1 MAKAVGIDLGTT
13 NSVISIMEAGEPV
26 VLVNSEGNRTTPS
39 VVAFKD
45 DQRLV
50 GQVAK
55 RQAVLNAKGTIFEM
69 KRFIGRTWDEIQH
82 EAERAPYEVVQG
94 KDGGVR
100 FVVGDKRYTPEE
112 VSAMVLRKLVNDAS
126 EQLGQKITKAVITV
140 PAYFNNAQ
148 REATQNA
155 GKIAGLEVLRIVN
168 EPTAAA
174 LAYGLDKK
182 GSETVLVFDLG
193 GGTFDVSVLEV
204 GDGVFEVRSTAGDT
218 HLGGSDMD
226 YAVVNWLAD
235 EFKSEYNVDLRKDR
249 QALQRLIEASEKAK
263 IELSGLPET
272 TISLPFI
279 AMDPASNAPLYLE
292 KKLTRSKFEELIGD
306 LLKRVRGPVE
316 QALKD
321 AKLKQGDIDEIILVG
336 GATRVPAVKRLVK
349 ELLGKDPN
357 QTVNPDEVVALGA
370 AIQAGVLTGDVEDI
384 VLLDVTP
391 LSLGV
396 ETKGGVF
403 TKLIERNTTVPVR
416 KTETFTTADHNQTG
430 VEVHVLQGERAM
442 ATDNKSLGRFKLEGL
457 PAMPAGMPQIEIT
470 YDIDA
475 NGVLNVGAKE
485 KSTGKE
491 ASITIQNTTTLA
503 EEEVDRMVSDADR
516 HAEEDRVR
524 RENAEAMNQLDALRL
539 QGEKAL
545 EEAEGATEEQK
556 APLRSAIDDAKSAID
571 AKAAKDQLDA
581 KGQALAAALQAFA
594 QATQAPPA
602 DDGAPEGR
610 EAAAEPGAQ
619 GDDEDVIDADF
630 KPTGS

>member
-13 NSVISIMEAGEPV
+13 NSVISVMEGGEAV

-39 VVAFKD
+39 VVGFKD

-55 RQAVLNAKGTIFEM
+55 RQAVLNPKGTIFEA

-82 EAERAPYEVVQG
+82 EAERAPYEVVKG
-94 KDGGVR
+94 DDGGVR
-100 FVVGDKRYTPEE
+100 FVVAGEQHTPEAI
-112 VSAMVLRKLVNDAS
+112 SAMVLRKLVADAS
-126 EQLGQKITKAVITV
+126 EQLGEKITKAVITV

-193 GGTFDVSVLEV
+193 GGTFDVSILEV
-204 GDGVFEVRSTAGDT
+204 GDGVFEVRSTSGDT
-218 HLGGSDMD
+218 HLGGSDFD
-226 YAVVNWLAD
+226 YAIVNWLAD
-235 EFKSEYNVDLRKDR
+235 EFKAEYNVDLRKDK

-292 KKLTRSKFEELIGD
+292 KKLSRSKFEDLISK
-306 LLKRVRGPVE
+306 LLGRIRGPVE

-321 AKLKQGDIDEIILVG
+321 AKLSKDKIDEVILVG
-336 GATRVPAVKRLVK
+336 GSTRVPAVKKLVK
-349 ELLGKDPN
+349 ELLGKEPN

-370 AIQAGVLTGDVEDI
+370 AIQAGVLTGEVDDI

-430 VEVHVLQGERAM
+430 VEVHVLQGERSM
-442 ATDNKSLGRFKLEGL
+442 AGDNKSLGRFKLDGL
-457 PAMPAGMPQIEIT
+457 PPMPAGSPQIEIT

-475 NGVLNVGAKE
+475 NGVLNVSAKE
-485 KSTGKE
+485 KSTGKA

-503 EEEVDRMVSDADR
+503 DDEVDTMVKDAER

-524 RENAEAMNQLDALRL
+524 REGAEARNQLDSLRL
-539 QGEKAL
+539 QAQKAL
-545 EEAEGATEEQK
+545 DDTEGASDEQK
-556 APLRSAIDDAKSAID
+556 QPLQAAMDEAKSALD
-571 AKAAKDQLDA
+571 GNAPKDELES
-581 KGQALAAALQAFA
+581 KGQALAAALQAFM
-594 QATQAPPA
+594 QATAPQAA
-602 DDGAPEGR
+602 DGAADGEPPT
-610 EAAAEPGAQ
+610 EASAADP
-619 GDDEDVIDADF
+619 DDDVIDADF
-630 KPTGS
+630 KPSGS